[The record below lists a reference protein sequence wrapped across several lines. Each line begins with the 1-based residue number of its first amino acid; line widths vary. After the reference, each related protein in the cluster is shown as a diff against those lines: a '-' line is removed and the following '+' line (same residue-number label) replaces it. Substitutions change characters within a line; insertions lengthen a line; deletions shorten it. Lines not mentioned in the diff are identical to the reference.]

1 MIDNLRLW
9 SLTTVIL
16 AGTASADTTLRY
28 TAQGDCPAIADSVE
42 ISGAL
47 MRFDVHEQGQE
58 YYSVFDGDEGQYTT
72 MMPAQHKYHQ
82 VEVDEALDTAGGV
95 ADNADTYIDSQ
106 MQKMQAKV
114 QQQCADLQRNSGTCA
129 PMPDMSSTIQAVA
142 ASQPRTE
149 VRDSGQ
155 RKTVAGVACSVFEML
170 ENGVKKQEVC
180 YAQPEDLPI
189 PDPDRKGLALGL
201 KVMNRYGRAFTG
213 TAVHLAAAPV
223 QAQTP
228 QGLPVAQS
236 CFDAA
241 GKASGQNSVSIAQ
254 DKIAPERF
262 DIPSDYS
269 KLSPQDS
276 PAKP

>member
-28 TAQGDCPAIADSVE
+28 TAQGDCPTIADSVE

-58 YYSVFDGDEGQYTT
+58 YYSVFDGAEELYTT
-72 MMPAQHKYHQ
+72 MIPAQHKYYQ
-82 VEVDEALDTAGGV
+82 VEVDEDALDYTGDV
-95 ADNADTYIDSQ
+95 ADSAGKYIDNQ
-106 MQKMQAKV
+106 MQKMQAMM
-114 QQQCADLQRNSGTCA
+114 QQQCADLQRNGGSCA
-129 PMPDMSSTIQAVA
+129 AMPDMRSMIQAMA

-155 RKTVAGVACSVFEML
+155 KKTVDGIACSVFEML

-180 YAQPEDLPI
+180 YALPEDLPI
-189 PDPDRKGLALGL
+189 PEPDRKGLARGM
-201 KVMNRYGRAFTG
+201 KVMNRYGQAFTG
-213 TAVHLAAAPV
+213 MAAHLGAAP
-223 QAQTP
+223 AQKP
-228 QGLPVAQS
+228 QGLPIAQS
-236 CFDAA
+236 CFDPV
-241 GKASGQNSVSIAQ
+241 GKASGQATISIAQ

-269 KLSPQDS
+269 KLSSQDS
-276 PAKP
+276 PVKP